1 MKAERLDKYL
11 AISANLGVLIGILFL
26 IAEISQANR
35 IALNETESNLNNA
48 GATLSA
54 NVRGSTE
61 LMVKLMDKS
70 SVLTV
75 EEEIQAEQ
83 FASEYMAVW
92 GSAYNAYR
100 NELIADY
107 LFEINMISME
117 QNLTKY
123 PGLAVSLSDL
133 YGLRW
138 AGLMPGEN
146 ELVDRIRVILRSQG
160 IEI

>member
-1 MKAERLDKYL
+1 MQSLKKNLVEVVGA
-11 AISANLGVLIGILFL
+11 SAVVLSLLFVAFQ
-26 IAEISQANR
+26 IQQANR
-35 IALNETESNLNNA
+35 IALNESESNLNNA

-107 LFEINMISME
+107 LFELNMISME

-123 PGLAVSLSDL
+123 PGLAVALSDL
-133 YGLRW
+133 YGPRW
-138 AGLMPGEN
+138 AGLTPGQN
-146 ELVDRIRVILRSQG
+146 ELVDRIRVTLRSRG